1 MYYTKASSDPQ
12 TTPGLRLEAG
22 QPVEVLD
29 SSDIRWWLVRNQ
41 DTMEEGMVAPSCL
54 SRFPLSKLVET
65 SSVDD
70 LLSPS
75 DKTNLSAAHF
85 GSYEQSG
92 NLSRTPDGV
101 FSEINSPAKVATP
114 CSTSEMSLKR
124 TTPIPDL
131 SMTSGTIAEHVA
143 QGVFGFTQ
151 PRPLWRSRR
160 SMSFPDLCDGGQ
172 GEGLEK
178 KEAPSTHSLPGS
190 LTALAGLF
198 GEEAT
203 FMTKG
208 VVASSSVVHPSGLQV
223 LDPTLEEVSIN

>member
-1 MYYTKASSDPQ
+1 
-12 TTPGLRLEAG
+12 
-22 QPVEVLD
+22 
-29 SSDIRWWLVRNQ
+29 
-41 DTMEEGMVAPSCL
+41 MVAPSCL

-101 FSEINSPAKVATP
+101 CSEIYSPTKVMTR
-114 CSTSEMSLKR
+114 CSTSEMKR

-143 QGVFGFTQ
+143 QGVFTQ
-151 PRPLWRSRR
+151 PRPLWK
-160 SMSFPDLCDGGQ
+160 LQ
-172 GEGLEK
+172 I
-178 KEAPSTHSLPGS
+178 
-190 LTALAGLF
+190 
-198 GEEAT
+198 
-203 FMTKG
+203 
-208 VVASSSVVHPSGLQV
+208 SGLV
-223 LDPTLEEVSIN
+223 